1 MQLVSLDSMALTAL
15 AYAALTVYMRVYVT
29 DLLDIALVDVKQD
42 IREILVHQVS
52 TESLNFS

>member
-1 MQLVSLDSMALTAL
+1 MALTAL

-52 TESLNFS
+52 TESLNFC